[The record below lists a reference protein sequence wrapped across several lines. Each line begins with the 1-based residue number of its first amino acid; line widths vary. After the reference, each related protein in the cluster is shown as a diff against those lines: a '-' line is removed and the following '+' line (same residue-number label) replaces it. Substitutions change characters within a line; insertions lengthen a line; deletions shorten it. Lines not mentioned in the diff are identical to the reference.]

1 MRVPAYI
8 SELESWL
15 EQMKHGTRLDV
26 AVRFAE
32 TDAYGHM
39 NNRVPFV
46 YFEDVRTLMLEETG
60 YSLAEDGIIV
70 VADAQCN
77 YIRQVYPRARLA
89 VYAYPVHV
97 GSASCDVHYAAFDEQ
112 GELMFTGRTSMVQI
126 NRAGKAFPWS
136 EAYKNSLQNRFESVI
151 I

>member
-1 MRVPAYI
+1 
-8 SELESWL
+8 
-15 EQMKHGTRLDV
+15 MKHGTRLDV

-39 NNRVPFV
+39 NNRVPFI

-77 YIRQVYPRARLA
+77 YIRQVYPRTRLA

-112 GELMFTGRTSMVQI
+112 DGHRWYKSIVPGKHSHGVRHIKIPCRIDSNPLSFDNEFTYSKTTH
-126 NRAGKAFPWS
+126 
-136 EAYKNSLQNRFESVI
+136 
-151 I
+151 

>member
-8 SELESWL
+8 PELESWL

-60 YSLAEDGIIV
+60 YSLADDGIIV
-70 VADAQCN
+70 VADASVTIFAKSIHGRVSLSMR
-77 YIRQVYPRARLA
+77 IRYMSV
-89 VYAYPVHV
+89 VHRV
-97 GSASCDVHYAAFDEQ
+97 
-112 GELMFTGRTSMVQI
+112 TSI
-126 NRAGKAFPWS
+126 CG
-136 EAYKNSLQNRFESVI
+136 I
-151 I
+151 

>member
-1 MRVPAYI
+1 MRIPSYI
-8 SELESWL
+8 NDLDQWL

-60 YSLAEDGIIV
+60 YSLADDGIVV

-89 VYAYPVHV
+89 VYAYPVQV
-97 GSASCDVHYAAFDEQ
+97 GTASCDVHYAAFSENE
-112 GELMFTGRTSMVQI
+112 ELMFTGRTSMVQI
-126 NRAGKAFPWS
+126 DRSGNAFAWN